1 MVERGRLLAEHPRS
15 DTHSENWSFAMSN
28 RLTLLT
34 SAAFI
39 ATGLTIPVAS
49 QAQPQADQSTLDWLC
64 NELRL
69 PCVTELNQP
78 RTNIGLSDSYEVL
91 KRPING
97 KWYLIFNDTNGLQ
110 NNTMFFYAN
119 STCTGQA
126 YIAYK
131 GELPP
136 IAQFDGVTLWG
147 PEANHAVVSIS
158 SWSIQGPPNPT
169 AAGACASYGPNYS
182 FQQEVAFP
190 EKIDTTN
197 HGWQPPFAVTVK

>member
-1 MVERGRLLAEHPRS
+1 
-15 DTHSENWSFAMSN
+15 MSN

-39 ATGLTIPVAS
+39 AAGISIPVDAQA
-49 QAQPQADQSTLDWLC
+49 QAQPAQPAQPAQANQSNQNNQNILDSLC
-64 NELRL
+64 DGLRL
-69 PCVTELNQP
+69 PCVTDQR

-197 HGWQPPFAVTVK
+197 HGWHPPFKVE